1 MKNNKGFTLVELLAT
16 ISILGIIMLIAV
28 PNILGTVERNKKT
41 TYIEDAK
48 KLVSLA
54 ENKMRS
60 DTGQIKPTSGTCNGI
75 VYTLRQLDN
84 GDLSEP
90 PEGGKYDEDLS
101 FVVITYDSSI
111 PTPKYVYKVQLYE
124 NITKGSSNL
133 KRGIK
138 LVDSTQLKQDE
149 IEIVNNGWETNIY
162 STIGGESHKCL
173 GEND

>member
-16 ISILGIIMLIAV
+16 ITILGIIMLIAV

-60 DTGQIKPTSGTCNGI
+60 DSGLIKPTTGCGI
-75 VYTLRQLDN
+75 VYTLETLDN
-84 GDLSEP
+84 GDLSKP
-90 PEGGKYDEDLS
+90 PEGGEYDKGLS
-101 FVVITYDSSI
+101 FVDITYNSS
-111 PTPKYVYKVQLYE
+111 TGEYVYKVQLYE
-124 NITKGSSNL
+124 NVKKGSSNF

-138 LVDSTQLKQDE
+138 LVDSKQLKQDE
-149 IEIVNNGWETNIY
+149 IVIVNNGWETDIY
-162 STIGGESHKCL
+162 KEIGGSSRQCGRET
-173 GEND
+173 D